1 MGIYEG
7 LDKIKKFKEDRAER
21 AAAAEAGKVNW
32 LTLADGEAVKI
43 WYLQELDRS
52 AEGYSEEAGLGFL
65 ATEHV
70 KPGKENFQKKALC
83 SMDDEEQCLGCEKHR
98 EDWKAGWSQKSRL
111 YINVL
116 VERKNGD
123 REVAVMSQSNGTK
136 SVIAPMILDYA
147 VENNTITDRWWK
159 ITRNGMGD
167 KTTYTPF
174 VYGPSTDVDITEYA
188 EKVQDLKRCV
198 REVAYEDQFEFFF
211 GGDDK
216 PKVSVGSDDEDTAVK
231 SADTDDTW

>member
-1 MGIYEG
+1 MAIYKG
-7 LDKIKKFKEDRAER
+7 LDKIKKYKEDREAR

-32 LTLADGEAVKI
+32 LTIEDGEAVKV
-43 WYLQELDRS
+43 WFLQELDSS

-70 KPGKENFQKKALC
+70 KPGKGNFGTKALC

-116 VERKNGD
+116 VERKDGT
-123 REVAVMSQSNGTK
+123 REVAVMSQANGTK

-159 ITRNGMGD
+159 ITRSGKEE

-188 EKVQDLKRCV
+188 DKVYDLNRCV
-198 REVAYEDQFEFFF
+198 KEVPYDEQFEFFF
-211 GGDDK
+211 GGDSA
-216 PKVSVGSDDEDTAVK
+216 PKADEPEESSSAGKVDTEV
-231 SADTDDTW
+231 DW